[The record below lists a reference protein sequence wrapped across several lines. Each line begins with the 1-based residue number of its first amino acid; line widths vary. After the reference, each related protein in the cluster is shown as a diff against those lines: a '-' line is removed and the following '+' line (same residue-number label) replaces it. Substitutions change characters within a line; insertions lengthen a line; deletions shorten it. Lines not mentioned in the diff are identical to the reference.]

1 LKGELKNWNRNA
13 FGNIQNQV
21 ANSVAKLDNIQHK
34 INLDECYDYLF
45 QQEKLA
51 QIELENILNMEEVFI
66 GKKRL
71 ES

>member
-1 LKGELKNWNRNA
+1 
-13 FGNIQNQV
+13 V